1 MGFLSRLL
9 GSGSNRRDLVS
20 DLLDDYRAE
29 AAQAARLRTH
39 AEQARYPHVAT
50 QLRTLAELE
59 ERHAGLIRDHIL
71 GLGGG
76 IPPIAP
82 TPLPGQNQWERA
94 VAARKAAQE
103 KRRRLIEHVTH
114 WDPEE
119 PAAAKLLARIYDEDG
134 EAFSA
139 YDDVVIRSDP
149 HALD

>member
-1 MGFLSRLL
+1 MGLLSRLL
-9 GSGSNRRDLVS
+9 GTGPGRDLVT

-29 AAQAARLRTH
+29 ATQAAHLRSH
-39 AEQARYPHVAT
+39 ADLARYPQVAL
-50 QLRTLAELE
+50 QLRALAEIE
-59 ERHAGLIRDHIL
+59 DRHAGWLRDHIL

-82 TPLPGQNQWERA
+82 APLAGGNQWERA

-119 PAAAKLLARIYDEDG
+119 PAAAKLLAKIYDEDG
-134 EAFSA
+134 ETFAA
-139 YDDVVIRSDP
+139 YDEIVIRSDP

>member
-1 MGFLSRLL
+1 MGLLSRLF
-9 GSGSNRRDLVS
+9 GSGAKERDLLA

-29 AAQAARLRTH
+29 SAQASHLRRH
-39 AEQARYPHVAT
+39 AELARYPQVASR
-50 QLRTLAELE
+50 LRALAEIG
-59 ERHAGLIRDHIL
+59 ERHAGWLRDHIL

-82 TPLPGQNQWERA
+82 PALPGRSQWERA
-94 VAARKAAQE
+94 VAARTAAQE
-103 KRRRLIEHVTH
+103 KRRRLIEHVGH
-114 WDPEE
+114 WDPDE

-134 EAFSA
+134 EALSA

>member
-1 MGFLSRLL
+1 MGLLSRLL
-9 GSGSNRRDLVS
+9 GSGSTKRDLVS

-29 AAQAARLRTH
+29 AAQAARLRAH

-50 QLRTLAELE
+50 QLRALADLE
-59 ERHAGLIRDHIL
+59 ERHAGMIRDHIL

-76 IPPIAP
+76 IPPLAP
-82 TPLPGQNQWERA
+82 TSSGGQNQWERA
-94 VAARKAAQE
+94 VAARKAAQD

-119 PAAAKLLARIYDEDG
+119 PAAAKLLAGIYDEDG
-134 EAFSA
+134 EAFAA

>member
-1 MGFLSRLL
+1 MGFLASLFR
-9 GSGSNRRDLVS
+9 SSVDRDLLA
-20 DLLDDYRAE
+20 DLVDDYRAE
-29 AAQAARLRTH
+29 VSQAAHLRQH
-39 AEQARYPHVAT
+39 AELARYPQVAT
-50 QLRTLAELE
+50 RLRALADLE
-59 ERHAGLIRDHIL
+59 DRHAGWLRDHIL

-76 IPPIAP
+76 IPPVAP
-82 TPLPGQNQWERA
+82 DPLAGRNQWERA
-94 VAARKAAQE
+94 VVARKAAQD

-134 EAFSA
+134 DALSS

>member
-1 MGFLSRLL
+1 MGLLSRLFR
-9 GSGSNRRDLVS
+9 GSADRDLLAELVE
-20 DLLDDYRAE
+20 DYRSE
-29 AAQAARLRTH
+29 VAQAAHLRQH
-39 AEQARYPHVAT
+39 AELARYPQVAT
-50 QLRTLAELE
+50 RLRALADLE
-59 ERHAGLIRDHIL
+59 DRHAGWLRDHIL

-76 IPPIAP
+76 IPPVAP
-82 TPLPGQNQWERA
+82 DPLRGQNQWERA

-103 KRRRLIEHVTH
+103 KRRRLIEHVSH

-134 EAFSA
+134 DSLAS